1 MLQLQDLEL
10 IVGTKTLLHPS
21 SFQLNPNQKLGLV
34 GRNGTGKSTLLK
46 SIVGEHLPSG
56 GRVFVQG
63 SPKIGYLPQNAVSGS
78 TKTVWDEVKSALTY
92 LNSLEA
98 DIRALEIDAPS
109 SEFLQQK
116 MEEFRIRGGYAID
129 ETIGSTLHGLGF
141 AHTEWQKN
149 CTEFSGGWQ
158 MRIALARLL
167 ISAPDIAILD
177 EPTNHLDIHARSW
190 LAQHLSQSSSSLM
203 IVSHDQYFLDQVVDS
218 ILEIRNEEL
227 HSYKGN
233 FSFFVQNRDQRIDAD
248 QAAFEKQ
255 QKEKAHL
262 QSFID
267 RFGAKATKAK
277 QAQSRQKQL
286 DKMVDVQK
294 PIQLA
299 READIQFRF
308 TKASSEKVFGF
319 QNADI
324 GWTKPLVSKSKFQLL
339 SHMKLALIGSN
350 GCGKSTFLHSL
361 AGTIPLL
368 AGQRTFGTGVRLGI
382 YAQDVAAQLPKDHT
396 PISHLSNQYFHCTLT
411 QIRSILGSLGLA
423 SDSHE
428 KPIGVLSGG
437 EKARVVLADL
447 VLGEYNTLF
456 LDEPTNHLDIETAH
470 ALIEALTNF
479 AGCILLISHDRKLIE
494 KVATHLGRIEQ
505 ETLHI
510 KEGFDANWLTPLP
523 IQTDSMEKEISQN
536 KRLFQE
542 ERKKSNQ
549 RKKQENELSKLE
561 DAISQLEEKQLAID
575 EAFIEHSTDYE
586 KIQSLTKEQQSLEAD
601 LMQKLEQWEK
611 LSALLSTDP

>member
-1 MLQLQDLEL
+1 MLQLQELEL

-78 TKTVWDEVKSALTY
+78 TKTVWDEVKSALTE
-92 LNSLEA
+92 LNAIEA
-98 DIRALEIDAPS
+98 EIRRLEIEAPT
-109 SEFLQQK
+109 SELLQET
-116 MEEFRIRGGYAID
+116 METFRIQGGYAID

-141 AHTEWQKN
+141 PHSEWHKN

-167 ISAPDIAILD
+167 ISTPDIAILD
-177 EPTNHLDIHARSW
+177 EPTNHLDIHARAW
-190 LAQHLSQSSSSLM
+190 LAQHLSQSASSLI
-203 IVSHDQYFLDQVVDS
+203 IVSHDQFFLDHVVDS

-227 HSYKGN
+227 HVYKGN
-233 FSFFVQNRDQRIDAD
+233 FSFFVQNRDQRIEAD
-248 QAAFEKQ
+248 QAAFDKQ

-308 TKASSEKVFGF
+308 SKASSDKVFGF
-319 QNADI
+319 HNADI
-324 GWTKPLVSKSKFQLL
+324 GWTTPLVSKSKFQLMA
-339 SHMKLALIGSN
+339 HMKLALIGAN

-368 AGQRTFGTGVRLGI
+368 NGQRTFGTGVRLGI

-396 PISHLSNQYFHCTLT
+396 PVSHLSHQYFHCTLT

-447 VLGEYNTLF
+447 ILGEYNTLF

-470 ALIEALTNF
+470 ALIEALKNF
-479 AGCILLISHDRKLIE
+479 AGCILLVSHDRKLIE
-494 KVATHLGRIEQ
+494 HVATHMGRIEQ

-510 KEGFDANWLTPLP
+510 KEGFDANWLLPLP
-523 IQTDSMEKEISQN
+523 IHTEGKEKEVSHN
-536 KRLFQE
+536 KLTFQE
-542 ERKKSNQ
+542 ERKKSNL
-549 RKKQENELSKLE
+549 RKKQEKQLSTLE
-561 DAISQLEEKQLAID
+561 DAIAKLEEKQTALD
-575 EAFIEHSTDYE
+575 EAFVQHSTDYE
-586 KIQSLTKEQQSLEAD
+586 QIQTLTQQQLLLEEE
-601 LMQKLEQWEK
+601 LMTKMEEWEA
-611 LSALLSTDP
+611 LSALLAEEG